1 MLTYGIYFVDATDLE
16 GWTDE
21 TLMAALKKP
30 LASIGIDV
38 EIGQYNTGMIFFDNV
53 GYDKIDT
60 LREQASHIIAKV
72 VIQ

>member
-1 MLTYGIYFVDATDLE
+1 MTYYGIFFVDATDLD

-21 TLMAALKKP
+21 TLMAALEKP
-30 LASIGIDV
+30 LAEIGIGV
-38 EIGQYNTGMIFFDNV
+38 EIGQHNTGMIFFDNV